1 MGNLLLTFFK
11 SKESVKC
18 YCQMKIENVNLSPQF
33 LIMKGQ
39 TKYYCQDIDFRIILP
54 IGQKLHFQIEI

>member
-1 MGNLLLTFFK
+1 
-11 SKESVKC
+11 
-18 YCQMKIENVNLSPQF
+18 MKIENVNLRPQF

-39 TKYYCQDIDFRIILP
+39 TKLSIIARTLIFRIILP